1 MDDILG
7 IIGEAL
13 LSWGALVL
21 FFGLPLIPAKMAE
34 SRGRDSFAWYV
45 FGLLSLLLAII
56 LLLVL
61 PDLKKQ
67 KERDQQVDRR
77 AQRLQEELDA
87 ERRRSEHF
95 RLEAERRLDVHD
107 QVLGVHTRVALPGA
121 ATASPVLV
129 DLGDL
134 EEEPDGQS
142 APPS

>member
-1 MDDILG
+1 MDSL
-7 IIGEAL
+7 GEAFML
-13 LSWGALVL
+13 LIWVAII
-21 FFGLPLIPAKMAE
+21 FGRPLIPAVMAKN
-34 SRGRDSFAWYV
+34 RGRDPVAWYLIG
-45 FGLLSLLLAII
+45 FFFWLIAII
-56 LLLVL
+56 LVLVL
-61 PDLKKQ
+61 PDLTKQ
-67 KERDQQVDRR
+67 KAHDQQVDRR